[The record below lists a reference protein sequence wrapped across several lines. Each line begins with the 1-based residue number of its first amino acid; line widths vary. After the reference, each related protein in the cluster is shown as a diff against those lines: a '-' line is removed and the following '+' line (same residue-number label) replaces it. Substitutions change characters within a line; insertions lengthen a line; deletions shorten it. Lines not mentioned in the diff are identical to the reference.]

1 MRKKEEIEKI
11 AELFARFRA
20 EVENLNSLNLY
31 DINIHAENVI
41 IPILNIVYGLNLVNI
56 NNEVKNSSAIDLVDT
71 DNRIAIQVTSTAT
84 GEKIKHTID
93 EFIKGRRFE
102 EYDNLLIYIITEKQK
117 KYSDSTFAIA
127 HNNELEFS
135 EKHILDYS
143 DILKEVN
150 SWINISKIDSLLQL
164 LKEEFCE
171 EEMNRR
177 KYLLENK
184 ETIKTDILF
193 PNILQIVLPQKI
205 YMGITGIDRD
215 EIITQSWSTP
225 YKLKKKAPMGKVLSK
240 AFELLKIPYSRDWF
254 TFEDKII
261 SFKPLD
267 NRDEPLN
274 KLIEIGTVEEYSIN
288 EFADI
293 SLKYEEALLH
303 LINRS
308 IEELA
313 SYKNIQWVGKDRF
326 FRFKPIGVP
335 RERKITWKNK
345 KTATRT
351 VVAEIWNNEKKQI
364 LYFRQLSFRIQ
375 SFRSDEKWFISI
387 TPGWSFTYDGYSSC
401 KQESQLIAQKKN
413 LETNS
418 AVYQHFMF
426 ISFCLSNKLEDNESE
441 YKYVS
446 FSSPFDLK
454 LNYTPQHGY

>member
-1 MRKKEEIEKI
+1 MYWIFPYLCIRN
-11 AELFARFRA
+11 ELFDSIAPQNA
-20 EVENLNSLNLY
+20 ENRTVANSLLLFLKCSVKCLFLKWLCQTVEN
-31 DINIHAENVI
+31 
-41 IPILNIVYGLNLVNI
+41 
-56 NNEVKNSSAIDLVDT
+56 
-71 DNRIAIQVTSTAT
+71 
-84 GEKIKHTID
+84 
-93 EFIKGRRFE
+93 
-102 EYDNLLIYIITEKQK
+102 
-117 KYSDSTFAIA
+117 
-127 HNNELEFS
+127 
-135 EKHILDYS
+135 
-143 DILKEVN
+143 
-150 SWINISKIDSLLQL
+150 
-164 LKEEFCE
+164 
-171 EEMNRR
+171 
-177 KYLLENK
+177 
-184 ETIKTDILF
+184 
-193 PNILQIVLPQKI
+193 
-205 YMGITGIDRD
+205 
-215 EIITQSWSTP
+215 
-225 YKLKKKAPMGKVLSK
+225 
-240 AFELLKIPYSRDWF
+240 
-254 TFEDKII
+254 
-261 SFKPLD
+261 
-267 NRDEPLN
+267 
-274 KLIEIGTVEEYSIN
+274 
-288 EFADI
+288 
-293 SLKYEEALLH
+293 LKYEEALLH

-441 YKYVS
+441 YKYIS

>member
-1 MRKKEEIEKI
+1 
-11 AELFARFRA
+11 
-20 EVENLNSLNLY
+20 
-31 DINIHAENVI
+31 
-41 IPILNIVYGLNLVNI
+41 
-56 NNEVKNSSAIDLVDT
+56 
-71 DNRIAIQVTSTAT
+71 
-84 GEKIKHTID
+84 
-93 EFIKGRRFE
+93 
-102 EYDNLLIYIITEKQK
+102 
-117 KYSDSTFAIA
+117 
-127 HNNELEFS
+127 
-135 EKHILDYS
+135 
-143 DILKEVN
+143 
-150 SWINISKIDSLLQL
+150 L

-441 YKYVS
+441 YKYIS

>member
-326 FRFKPIGVP
+326 FRFK
-335 RERKITWKNK
+335 
-345 KTATRT
+345 
-351 VVAEIWNNEKKQI
+351 
-364 LYFRQLSFRIQ
+364 L
-375 SFRSDEKWFISI
+375 
-387 TPGWSFTYDGYSSC
+387 
-401 KQESQLIAQKKN
+401 
-413 LETNS
+413 
-418 AVYQHFMF
+418 
-426 ISFCLSNKLEDNESE
+426 
-441 YKYVS
+441 
-446 FSSPFDLK
+446 
-454 LNYTPQHGY
+454 

>member
-135 EKHILDYS
+135 EKHILD
-143 DILKEVN
+143 
-150 SWINISKIDSLLQL
+150 
-164 LKEEFCE
+164 
-171 EEMNRR
+171 
-177 KYLLENK
+177 
-184 ETIKTDILF
+184 
-193 PNILQIVLPQKI
+193 
-205 YMGITGIDRD
+205 
-215 EIITQSWSTP
+215 
-225 YKLKKKAPMGKVLSK
+225 
-240 AFELLKIPYSRDWF
+240 
-254 TFEDKII
+254 I

-441 YKYVS
+441 YKYIS

>member
-1 MRKKEEIEKI
+1 
-11 AELFARFRA
+11 
-20 EVENLNSLNLY
+20 VSVWCPQTN
-31 DINIHAENVI
+31 
-41 IPILNIVYGLNLVNI
+41 
-56 NNEVKNSSAIDLVDT
+56 
-71 DNRIAIQVTSTAT
+71 
-84 GEKIKHTID
+84 
-93 EFIKGRRFE
+93 
-102 EYDNLLIYIITEKQK
+102 
-117 KYSDSTFAIA
+117 
-127 HNNELEFS
+127 
-135 EKHILDYS
+135 
-143 DILKEVN
+143 
-150 SWINISKIDSLLQL
+150 
-164 LKEEFCE
+164 
-171 EEMNRR
+171 
-177 KYLLENK
+177 
-184 ETIKTDILF
+184 
-193 PNILQIVLPQKI
+193 LQI
-205 YMGITGIDRD
+205 R
-215 EIITQSWSTP
+215 II
-225 YKLKKKAPMGKVLSK
+225 KKKSLRGRKDFQCRYV
-240 AFELLKIPYSRDWF
+240 YQY
-254 TFEDKII
+254 
-261 SFKPLD
+261 
-267 NRDEPLN
+267 LN

-441 YKYVS
+441 YKYI
-446 FSSPFDLK
+446 SSLH
-454 LNYTPQHGY
+454 LLI

>member
-261 SFKPLD
+261 P
-267 NRDEPLN
+267 
-274 KLIEIGTVEEYSIN
+274 
-288 EFADI
+288 
-293 SLKYEEALLH
+293 
-303 LINRS
+303 
-308 IEELA
+308 
-313 SYKNIQWVGKDRF
+313 VGGIK
-326 FRFKPIGVP
+326 
-335 RERKITWKNK
+335 KI
-345 KTATRT
+345 
-351 VVAEIWNNEKKQI
+351 I
-364 LYFRQLSFRIQ
+364 Y
-375 SFRSDEKWFISI
+375 
-387 TPGWSFTYDGYSSC
+387 
-401 KQESQLIAQKKN
+401 
-413 LETNS
+413 
-418 AVYQHFMF
+418 
-426 ISFCLSNKLEDNESE
+426 
-441 YKYVS
+441 
-446 FSSPFDLK
+446 
-454 LNYTPQHGY
+454 

>member
-1 MRKKEEIEKI
+1 MTHYMRKKEEIEKI

-135 EKHILDYS
+135 EKHILD
-143 DILKEVN
+143 
-150 SWINISKIDSLLQL
+150 
-164 LKEEFCE
+164 
-171 EEMNRR
+171 
-177 KYLLENK
+177 
-184 ETIKTDILF
+184 
-193 PNILQIVLPQKI
+193 
-205 YMGITGIDRD
+205 
-215 EIITQSWSTP
+215 
-225 YKLKKKAPMGKVLSK
+225 
-240 AFELLKIPYSRDWF
+240 
-254 TFEDKII
+254 I

-441 YKYVS
+441 YKYIS

>member
-1 MRKKEEIEKI
+1 MFLRSMFVLFLSCLSVNTLGQSLTVSGTVTDEKG
-11 AELFARFRA
+11 EP
-20 EVENLNSLNLY
+20 
-31 DINIHAENVI
+31 I
-41 IPILNIVYGLNLVNI
+41 IGASVLV
-56 NNEVKNSSAIDLVDT
+56 
-71 DNRIAIQVTSTAT
+71 
-84 GEKIKHTID
+84 
-93 EFIKGRRFE
+93 
-102 EYDNLLIYIITEKQK
+102 
-117 KYSDSTFAIA
+117 
-127 HNNELEFS
+127 
-135 EKHILDYS
+135 
-143 DILKEVN
+143 
-150 SWINISKIDSLLQL
+150 
-164 LKEEFCE
+164 
-171 EEMNRR
+171 
-177 KYLLENK
+177 
-184 ETIKTDILF
+184 
-193 PNILQIVLPQKI
+193 
-205 YMGITGIDRD
+205 
-215 EIITQSWSTP
+215 
-225 YKLKKKAPMGKVLSK
+225 
-240 AFELLKIPYSRDWF
+240 
-254 TFEDKII
+254 
-261 SFKPLD
+261 
-267 NRDEPLN
+267 
-274 KLIEIGTVEEYSIN
+274 IGTTNGSITNFDGIFTLNNVASNAQITISIN

-441 YKYVS
+441 YKYIS